1 MDYPAKVLENA
12 KFMKPFDFVVVVA
25 VVVIINIVVVDI
37 NVVAVA
43 LLVFTDHIILSYGQ

>member
-25 VVVIINIVVVDI
+25 VVVIVVVIVVVFIVVVDPTNI
-37 NVVAVA
+37 P
-43 LLVFTDHIILSYGQ
+43 LKFR